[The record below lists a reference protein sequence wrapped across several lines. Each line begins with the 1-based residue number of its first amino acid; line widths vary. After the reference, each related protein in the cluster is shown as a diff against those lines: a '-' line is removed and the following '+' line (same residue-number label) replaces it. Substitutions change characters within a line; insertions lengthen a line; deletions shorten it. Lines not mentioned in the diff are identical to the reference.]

1 MEKPVGRK
9 ASFARYDAEGK
20 QIKGHKSAQSSG
32 SGAGAWMGKG
42 KATGSSMVA
51 NKDTVEV
58 EAKDGRKY
66 HIPATAAA
74 AVIRA
79 TDVQKQ
85 MLANK
90 KDLQPSESGDVDLDL
105 SFDFV
110 SKMEGGK
117 KSKDIQLE
125 KENLPTP
132 STPPRRD
139 TIDGEKNTTP
149 IPRGMSSTD
158 WGSRQRKK
166 PPTPLS
172 LGRKRESVETG
183 RDLASQ
189 FSPDSP
195 TIQTNYDDEPLTI
208 VPISATRRAN
218 DAGILS
224 TLDSITPAA
233 ESNNAAMTN
242 LIQQQRMAASKR
254 QNVSQ
259 TSLSTK
265 SPGKRKKVPKPEHS
279 SPKKNVF
286 ADSSNRL
293 GHKVP
298 FGSNQKANNAQIVRA
313 EENTLFYDGKSED
326 VHSKSYGHSTDSD
339 KRISNTTSSYYHTN
353 ESHETTASKGR
364 RSRQLSARESIGSS
378 NHSMPVS
385 FKTAGTQEAE
395 SSAGHGAFSSDHA
408 PSPSAQNVLGLLFPA
423 DHVPV
428 VPRIETTAAP
438 GTAGSQPSDA
448 SPLLTQKSTPITPH
462 SPLFSDG
469 GAGES
474 HGRSSV
480 SSTGGRTPLTAVSTL
495 FGDRTEQD
503 GKLKAD
509 STSMIRGATT
519 PNPISSIAG
528 EVIREESSLSIDR
541 PNSVAPSDSTKMQD
555 GHDIQ
560 GRNSTE
566 TDESLRGEQRKN
578 MIVNTDPSPRKKQ
591 DSFDLTDITG
601 TRAKKGPWSQSPL
614 LLESD
619 DQSSKKRVSTIGENA
634 DMGFGLGLSLLGE
647 RDPEKFAK
655 ASQGHSNLTVNR
667 AEVSHANDNS
677 IGLDLGEI
685 DEQAS
690 SSKNRK
696 DTKAFTKSPSA
707 SSTLDGFA
715 INVTPAIEK
724 EGIKTPDH
732 RVDVPSNV
740 VDIEEILA
748 AGNNAESRGRWSS
761 KLWSVTS
768 AFRSP
773 IRSSFDVNNSAQSPP
788 MRALTLVGKNQ
799 DGTSRGSSI
808 KRSASREDIKRS
820 SSKKRAE
827 DSPAVEAYH
836 SMPSSS
842 VITDQAKFSNEAV
855 TRPAAAMYTEARS
868 SKHIK
873 RASRIQ
879 YLKSGGEESHI
890 HVDMDS
896 IDAKTKD
903 AMERAILDMIKSPR
917 VADSPTGETPHLEQ
931 FATNE
936 DIKRKSWNASTIA
949 NSSSHNKRS
958 SWLVPKRQSQTG
970 ARDSELYALAANMRT
985 MLANAGEPGMDQDSA
1000 AVEAMLTR
1008 SESQD
1013 DGLRRRANRRSMDD
1027 NMPNT
1032 PTFIA
1037 EGFVDEKFSQSNDE
1051 QLSANN
1057 AQKEKKISFHASK
1070 YNAKGVSIAFEE
1082 PSVDQLSQRNQ
1093 NHQSRLSAYSRPRS
1107 GMQFLR
1113 NLSTLQGSYDEPQNE
1128 QEYENSA
1135 EQENHYLHYKARR
1148 MSVRQ
1153 STSIPSRRRISGIF
1167 TPSSTNGESSF
1178 FSYTGEALQNVKPS
1192 QTLFFAGFLFMPWL
1206 WFVGGWIVDHD
1217 GLFFIDHAKSFRPA
1231 QEPARVEDDDSL
1243 GRSSGSDN
1251 PYNSGRISRA
1261 GWYREDW
1268 DNQPETGSIILHSEE
1283 DLQTRRNRF
1292 SQMLWPDDNLFM
1304 NKFRNST
1311 LMEAMRKQ
1319 TRKGK
1324 GMGGALK
1331 RQQEKEKEYNP
1342 SEDESITVQVAT
1354 KMFDCSNLDR
1364 YVIMNRVMAIIACF
1378 IAFAGL
1384 GLAIAAVVIN
1394 F

>member
-1 MEKPVGRK
+1 MEKPVRRK

-42 KATGSSMVA
+42 KAIGGMVGSKGTFEIEA
-51 NKDTVEV
+51 N
-58 EAKDGRKY
+58 DGRKY

-74 AVIRA
+74 AAIRA

-85 MLANK
+85 MIAK

-110 SKMEGGK
+110 SKLEGGK
-117 KSKDIQLE
+117 KVKDTQLE
-125 KENLPTP
+125 KENFSTP

-172 LGRKRESVETG
+172 LGRKRESIEYG

-195 TIQTNYDDEPLTI
+195 TIQTNYDDEPLMI
-208 VPISATRRAN
+208 VPISATRRAK

-224 TLDSITPAA
+224 TLDSVTPTA
-233 ESNNAAMTN
+233 ESNNVAMSN

-265 SPGKRKKVPKPEHS
+265 SPGKRKKVPKAEHS

-286 ADSSNRL
+286 ADSSSKL
-293 GHKVP
+293 GQKVP
-298 FGSNQKANNAQIVRA
+298 FGANQKANNAQIVKA
-313 EENTLFYDGKSED
+313 EESTLFYDGRSED
-326 VHSKSYGHSTDSD
+326 VHSKSHGHSTDSE

-353 ESHETTASKGR
+353 ESHETNTSKGR
-364 RSRQLSARESIGSS
+364 RSRQLSARESFGSS
-378 NHSMPVS
+378 NHSMPAS
-385 FKTAGTQEAE
+385 FKTAATREAE
-395 SSAGHGAFSSDHA
+395 SSAGHGAFSSDYA

-423 DHVPV
+423 DHVPD
-428 VPRIETTAAP
+428 VPLIETTAPGP
-438 GTAGSQPSDA
+438 GTDGSQPSDA
-448 SPLLTQKSTPITPH
+448 SPLLSQKLTPITPH

-469 GAGES
+469 GAGDS

-503 GKLKAD
+503 GKLKTD
-509 STSMIRGATT
+509 STSMTRGATT

-528 EVIREESSLSIDR
+528 EVIREESSLSINR
-541 PNSVAPSDSTKMQD
+541 PSSVPPSDSTKMQD

-560 GRNSTE
+560 GRSSSE

-578 MIVNTDPSPRKKQ
+578 MIVTTDPSPRKNQ

-619 DQSSKKRVSTIGENA
+619 DQSTKRVSTTGENA
-634 DMGFGLGLSLLGE
+634 DMGLGLGLSLLGE

-655 ASQGHSNLTVNR
+655 APQGHANLAVNR
-667 AEVSHANDNS
+667 TEIFHTENA
-677 IGLDLGEI
+677 IGLGLGEM
-685 DEQAS
+685 DEKSS

-696 DTKAFTKSPSA
+696 DTKAFTKSTST
-707 SSTLDGFA
+707 SSTLEGFA

-788 MRALTLVGKNQ
+788 MRTLTLVGKNQ
-799 DGTSRGSSI
+799 DGSSKGSSI
-808 KRSASREDIKRS
+808 QRSASREDLKPS

-827 DSPAVEAYH
+827 ENQTVDAYH

-842 VITDQAKFSNEAV
+842 VMSDQAQFSNEAV

-890 HVDMDS
+890 QVDMDS

-917 VADSPTGETPHLEQ
+917 VADSPTGTTPHLEQ

-936 DIKRKSWNASTIA
+936 DLKRRSWNASTIA
-949 NSSSHNKRS
+949 NSSSNNKRS

-985 MLANAGEPGMDQDSA
+985 MLSNAGEPGMDQDSA

-1013 DGLRRRANRRSMDD
+1013 DGLRRRANRRSMDN

-1037 EGFVDEKFSQSNDE
+1037 EGFEENVPQSYDE

-1057 AQKEKKISFHASK
+1057 AQKEKKISFHVSK

-1082 PSVDQLSQRNQ
+1082 PSVDQLSQRNHD
-1093 NHQSRLSAYSRPRS
+1093 HQSRLSAYSRPRS
-1107 GMQFLR
+1107 GMHFLR
-1113 NLSTLQGSYDEPQNE
+1113 NLSTLQGSYDKPQNE
-1128 QEYENSA
+1128 QEYESSA
-1135 EQENHYLHYKARR
+1135 EQESHYLHYKAGR
-1148 MSVRQ
+1148 MSVRH
-1153 STSIPSRRRISGIF
+1153 STSVPSRRRISGIF
-1167 TPSSTNGESSF
+1167 TPSSTNEDSF

-1206 WFVGGWIVDHD
+1206 WFIGGWIVDRD

-1243 GRSSGSDN
+1243 AGSSASDN
-1251 PYNSGRISRA
+1251 PYTSGRISRA
-1261 GWYREDW
+1261 GWYREGSED
-1268 DNQPETGSIILHSEE
+1268 QPETGSIILHSEE
-1283 DLQTRRNRF
+1283 DLRTRKNRF
-1292 SQMLWPDDNLFM
+1292 SQMLWPEDRLFM

-1364 YVIMNRVMAIIACF
+1364 YVIMNRVMAIIASF

-1384 GLAIAAVVIN
+1384 GLAITAVVVH